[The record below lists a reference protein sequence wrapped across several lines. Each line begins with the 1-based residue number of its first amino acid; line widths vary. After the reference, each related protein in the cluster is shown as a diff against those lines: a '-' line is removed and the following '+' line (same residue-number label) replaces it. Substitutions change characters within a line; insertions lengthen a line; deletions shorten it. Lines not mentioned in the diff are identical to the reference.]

1 MKIKYFLITTVLAI
15 AVLFSGSAVSAQTT
29 DMQALLLQIQEQ
41 INWIF
46 EQIKILQVQLFGSSS
61 DSADVSFSAGEAGIV
76 QEAQI
81 APEPTSILSTD
92 CFHLYEKL
100 TESYNKSCGDEAYSP
115 VADINKD
122 GTVNLLDMGLY
133 SENEKNQEWCQQRLS
148 ETESPC
154 ALVNVARSPGQVQE
168 AIIEEPVVEYVS
180 ILETPC
186 FYLYEKLV
194 PGYNKSCG
202 DELYSPV
209 ADINKD
215 GTVNLLDM
223 GLYSENPENQAWC
236 QERLTE
242 TTSPCEP
249 AEPLIIE
256 ETSTPISILST
267 DCFHLYEKLT
277 ESYNKSCGDEAY
289 SPVADINKDGT
300 VNLLDM
306 GFYSEN
312 PENQAWCQERLT
324 ETTSPCAL

>member
-133 SENEKNQEWCQQRLS
+133 SEN
-148 ETESPC
+148 
-154 ALVNVARSPGQVQE
+154 
-168 AIIEEPVVEYVS
+168 
-180 ILETPC
+180 
-186 FYLYEKLV
+186 
-194 PGYNKSCG
+194 
-202 DELYSPV
+202 
-209 ADINKD
+209 
-215 GTVNLLDM
+215 
-223 GLYSENPENQAWC
+223 
-236 QERLTE
+236 
-242 TTSPCEP
+242 
-249 AEPLIIE
+249 
-256 ETSTPISILST
+256 
-267 DCFHLYEKLT
+267 
-277 ESYNKSCGDEAY
+277 
-289 SPVADINKDGT
+289 
-300 VNLLDM
+300 
-306 GFYSEN
+306 